1 VAGCE
6 HRRENTS
13 SALCFNHIRVTAC
26 NKTASTN
33 HRVLHADGFANVCC
47 DGTLSSERMWG
58 PTRGRVGRLRCRAS
72 ILRTFVQCRNE
83 LVSLTSRRRNAR
95 VLARACIRPANLRK
109 CAANTIECT
118 ERVVSIAKPT
128 QPCLPTHRGKRVAK
142 PRRAE
147 LGHDFGRSARCAR
160 KCQSETASGSHA
172 KRLRHAHSPL
182 PGPAPSVPLYLGAC
196 ASSARPLRIRWPTC
210 HPPHALSRS
219 TTQL

>member
-1 VAGCE
+1 MGKNTRGVAGCE
-6 HRRENTS
+6 HRRDVT
-13 SALCFNHIRVTAC
+13 LRVRCMCFNHIRVTAC

-47 DGTLSSERMWG
+47 DGTLCAKRNI
-58 PTRGRVGRLRCRAS
+58 VGSHARESGQRCGAS
-72 ILRTFVQCRNE
+72 ILRTFAQCRNE
-83 LVSLTSRRRNAR
+83 LVSLTGRRRNAR

-109 CAANTIECT
+109 RAANTIECT
-118 ERVVSIAKPT
+118 ERVVSTAKPT

-147 LGHDFGRSARCAR
+147 LGHDFGRSARCAC

-172 KRLRHAHSPL
+172 IRLRHAHGPL

-196 ASSARPLRIRWPTC
+196 ASSAR
-210 HPPHALSRS
+210 
-219 TTQL
+219 QLN